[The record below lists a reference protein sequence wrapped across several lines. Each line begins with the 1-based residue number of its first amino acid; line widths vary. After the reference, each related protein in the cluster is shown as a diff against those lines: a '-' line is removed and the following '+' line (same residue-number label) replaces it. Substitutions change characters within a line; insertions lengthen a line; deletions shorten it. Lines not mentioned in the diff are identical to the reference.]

1 MIDNDSYIDLLIQ
14 RCLDRTATAEERKVL
29 MRVLK
34 YTDNDEVEA
43 KIVAAFQQEQIR
55 LEPPDS
61 VWIAI
66 ARQIAQETPIT
77 PIRRN
82 SVVLQFVKYAAA
94 VFVFLMIPLYF
105 FRDALPPAITKLN
118 LEHEVNKILKD
129 KTLEA
134 TSEELGDEIQLLLS
148 QDRSVNLLG
157 PDSAVLANAE
167 KSIHI
172 THSDN
177 KISYTLEDS
186 ASQIMAGTTIY
197 HTIKVPYG
205 KRFSVR
211 LIDGTTVLLN
221 SGTALRYPINT
232 PHRDM
237 DLYLS
242 GEAYFDVAKS
252 QNRKFNVHVLGN
264 RLKKEHIIQVL
275 GTQFNI
281 KAFRNE
287 KQSVTTLYEGSI
299 QVSGLTAIPLHL
311 EPSKQI
317 TVDQNFVISAA
328 DMEQSSA
335 WRNNVF
341 YFNNTPLDEVSLE
354 LERWYGIKFTYRKNK
369 ETKKL
374 LAQISRNKSLKE
386 VLDMLAQTY
395 DVKYEFRGKEVILTD

>member
-1 MIDNDSYIDLLIQ
+1 MNYYDSYIDLLIQ
-14 RCLDRTATAEERKVL
+14 HCLNRTATAEERKVL
-29 MRVLK
+29 LHVLK
-34 YTDNDEVEA
+34 YTDNEHIEA

-55 LEPPDS
+55 LEPSDS

-66 ARQIAQETPIT
+66 ARQIAQETPMT

-94 VFVFLMIPLYF
+94 VLVFLMIPLYF
-105 FRDALPPAITKLN
+105 FRDALPPAITELN
-118 LEHEVNKILKD
+118 LVREVNEILKD
-129 KTLEA
+129 NTPEA
-134 TSEELGDEIQLLLS
+134 TSEEFAEEIQLLLS

-157 PDSAVLANAE
+157 QDSALLANAE

-172 THSDN
+172 TRSDN
-177 KISYTLEDS
+177 QISYTLEDS
-186 ASQIMAGTTIY
+186 TSQLMAGTTVY

-221 SGTALRYPINT
+221 SGTSLRYPINT
-232 PHRDM
+232 SHEDM

-264 RLKKEHIIQVL
+264 RLKKEHIVQVL

-281 KAFRNE
+281 KAFGND

-299 QVSGLTAIPLHL
+299 QVSGLVDIPVRL

-317 TVDQNFVISAA
+317 TVDQHYAISVA
-328 DMEQSSA
+328 DLQQSSA

-341 YFNNTPLDEVSLE
+341 YFKNTPVDEACLE
-354 LERWYGIKFTYRKNK
+354 LERWYGIKVTYNRSKENK
-369 ETKKL
+369 RL

>member
-34 YTDNDEVEA
+34 YTDNEQVEA

-55 LEPPDS
+55 LEPSDS

-94 VFVFLMIPLYF
+94 VLVFLMIPLYF
-105 FRDALPPAITKLN
+105 FRDALPPAITELN
-118 LEHEVNKILKD
+118 LVREVNEILKD
-129 KTLEA
+129 NTPEA
-134 TSEELGDEIQLLLS
+134 TSEEFAEEIQLLLS

-157 PDSAVLANAE
+157 QDSALLANAE

-172 THSDN
+172 TRSDN
-177 KISYTLEDS
+177 QISYTLEDS

-232 PHRDM
+232 SHEDM

-242 GEAYFDVAKS
+242 GEAYLMS
-252 QNRKFNVHVLGN
+252 PNRRIESLTYMF
-264 RLKKEHIIQVL
+264 
-275 GTQFNI
+275 
-281 KAFRNE
+281 
-287 KQSVTTLYEGSI
+287 SVIGLRRSI
-299 QVSGLTAIPLHL
+299 
-311 EPSKQI
+311 
-317 TVDQNFVISAA
+317 
-328 DMEQSSA
+328 
-335 WRNNVF
+335 
-341 YFNNTPLDEVSLE
+341 
-354 LERWYGIKFTYRKNK
+354 
-369 ETKKL
+369 
-374 LAQISRNKSLKE
+374 
-386 VLDMLAQTY
+386 
-395 DVKYEFRGKEVILTD
+395 